1 MKSFLQRLLKY
12 LAYLAAGVV
21 ILLAVAVGLFRL
33 FLPRLPEYQ
42 DEIKAWASAAIGMQ
56 VNFSG
61 MDARWGLSGPQLE
74 FYDAELTGGA
84 PLSRVIAAEQV
95 SIGIAIT
102 RLVADR
108 ALVVNRVVI
117 RNTDLEV
124 RQLPNGE
131 WWIQGIALKDLP
143 IEQPG
148 AGGDMGD
155 IEVIAEEVALN
166 LILPGDDQSK
176 AFEISRLSVRSEEQ
190 RLTLDGLVAL
200 PDSLGSQLRIGA
212 TQLLDGS
219 RNGGGWDINLDARE
233 LNLEGVAALDQSR
246 GWPVSSGSGDIDASL
261 AWVGGRIQSAA
272 AEFSLDQVSFGAREQ
287 FSMVGRLEYHRDPD
301 GWLAVADDF
310 QISTASGSWPESSLK
325 LETSIDR
332 DGSIVMLDARG
343 DYLDLADLRLFAP
356 LLEDEQQDM
365 LNGLAPDGIVRNLV
379 ATISDINTDS
389 QRYAI
394 SADLEDAGIAV
405 YKDRPGVRGFTG
417 RLRADW
423 SGGRLEIRSRDM
435 VVDLASHLTET
446 VPIDNAS
453 GTVIWRRS
461 GDRVTVLSDNIAI
474 SNADLDSQSNVQVIL
489 DKDEAPVI
497 DLASRWSITDI
508 GSAKRFIPEQLM
520 HRNLYEWFQSAL
532 VSGSIPSGTT
542 RLYGPLDK
550 FPFDGGEGRFLLEA
564 NVRDTTFKFLP
575 DWPAAEIIE
584 MDVVLDNSRLYT
596 ENNRSINRGR
606 EVVDAKVEID
616 DLRKPVLTIDSYST
630 GTLESLHNYVQS
642 SPVARVFGGHLSR
655 VRVSGDAALNLD
667 LMVPIT
673 DWRNFTITARIVANE
688 GSLQVEGF
696 DPPVTGLNGVVT
708 IERDSV
714 SSEALGGTFL
724 GRPVQI
730 QLQDAPDDLP
740 GFQIIARARGSV
752 DAQGL
757 TAGLGLPVA
766 GLVDGETDYD
776 VDLLFP
782 RGGNAQPEPF
792 TVRVNSELVG
802 LKVGLPEPFLKPATE
817 AASIS
822 GEIAFIPG
830 GQRIASRGE
839 ADGGVSWDVAFAR
852 DGDAWDFERGTLAL
866 GGAELVAAETRGLH
880 IRGNVASVRLDEWLR
895 LSRGDEQRTGTADR
909 IRSID
914 VNVDSLRLLGQHL
927 QDHRVRVDRSARDW
941 LVQFDGELV
950 KGSVFVPYD
959 FGSDRAVVL
968 DMERLVLP
976 GDDADQA
983 DNADR
988 EQIDPRTLPPIT
1000 LKAGEFALGNRYL
1013 GAMETQLGRTDQGLV
1028 AESFVARDQSFE
1040 IVGNARW
1047 VADATDP
1054 SGYSSH
1060 LMATLTSTD
1069 VKATMQR
1076 LNYAPGIVSDDMTLL
1091 FDLSWAGGPR
1101 TDVFETL
1108 DGDVQVRIGAG
1119 QLDEIEPG
1127 AGRLFGLMSIVALPR
1142 RLSLDFTDV
1151 FDKGL
1156 GFDKL
1161 DGTFRIVDG
1170 EAYTCDLSLEGPA
1183 VNIAIIGRASLTE
1196 REYEQAAVV
1205 AANFGNTLPV
1215 VGAVVAGP
1223 QVAAALL
1230 IFSQIFKKPLQE
1242 MGQVYYAINGP
1253 WDNPVIDGTD
1263 AASFA
1268 SRAELA
1274 GCILDS
1280 E

>member
-1 MKSFLQRLLKY
+1 MKNFLQRLLKY

-74 FYDAELTGGA
+74 FYDAELTRGA

-95 SIGIAIT
+95 SIGVAFT

-117 RNTDLEV
+117 RNTDVEV

-143 IEQPG
+143 IEHPG
-148 AGGDMGD
+148 TGGGLGD
-155 IEVIAEEVALN
+155 IEVIAEEVALT
-166 LILPGDDQSK
+166 LILPSDEQPK
-176 AFEISRLSVRSEEQ
+176 AFEISRLTVRSEEQ
-190 RLTLDGLVAL
+190 RLTLDGMVAL
-200 PDSLGSQLRIGA
+200 PDSLGRQLRIGA
-212 TQLLDGS
+212 TQLLDGN
-219 RNGGGWDINLDARE
+219 RNGGGWDVKLDARE
-233 LNLEGVAALDQSR
+233 LNLEGVAALGPSR
-246 GWPVSSGSGDIDASL
+246 SWPLSSGSGDVDASF
-261 AWVGGRIQSAA
+261 AWIGGQMRSAS
-272 AEFSLDQVSFGAREQ
+272 AEFSLDQVSIGAREQ
-287 FSMVGRLEYHRDPD
+287 FAMAGRLEYHRDAD

-343 DYLDLADLRLFAP
+343 DYLNLADLQLFAP
-356 LLEDEQQDM
+356 LLADEQQDL
-365 LNGLAPDGIVRNLV
+365 LNGLEPDGLVRNLV
-379 ATISDINTDS
+379 ATISDIHTDS
-389 QRYAI
+389 PRYAI

-405 YKDRPGVRGFTG
+405 YDDRPGVRGFTG

-435 VVDLASHLTET
+435 VVDLASHLTEP
-446 VPIDNAS
+446 VSIDSAS

-461 GDRVTVLSDNIAI
+461 GDRVTVLSDNIVL
-474 SNADLDSQSNVQVIL
+474 SNADLDSQSNVQLIL
-489 DKDEAPVI
+489 DEGEPPVI
-497 DLASRWSITDI
+497 DLVSRWSITDI
-508 GSAKRFIPEQLM
+508 GSAKRFIPGQLM
-520 HRNLYEWFQSAL
+520 HQNLYDWFQSAL

-564 NVRDTTFKFLP
+564 NVRDTTFQFLP
-575 DWPAAEIIE
+575 DWPAAEIID
-584 MDVVLDNSRLYT
+584 MDVVLDNTRLYT
-596 ENNRSINRGR
+596 ERNRSINRGR

-630 GTLESLHNYVQS
+630 GSLESLHSYVQS
-642 SPVARVFGGHLSR
+642 SPVAKVFGGHLRR

-673 DWRNFTITARIVANE
+673 DWKNFTITARIAAKE

-708 IERDSV
+708 IDRESV
-714 SSEALGGTFL
+714 TSEALGGTFL

-730 QLQDAPDDLP
+730 EVDDAPGDLP
-740 GFQIIARARGSV
+740 EYQVIARARGSI

-757 TAGLGLPVA
+757 TEGLGLPVT
-766 GLVDGETDYD
+766 GLVSGETDYV

-782 RGGNAQPEPF
+782 RGGNEPPAPF

-802 LKVGLPEPFLKPATE
+802 LEVDLPDPFLKPAAE
-817 AASIS
+817 SARLS
-822 GEIAFIPG
+822 GDIVFMPG
-830 GQRIASRGE
+830 GQRIVSRGE
-839 ADGGVSWDVAFAR
+839 ADGGVSWDIAFAR

-866 GGAELVAAETRGLH
+866 GGAELAAAETRGLH
-880 IRGNVASVRLDEWLR
+880 IRGNAESVRLDEWLR

-914 VNVDSLRLLGQHL
+914 VNVDSLRLFGQHL

-941 LVQFDGELV
+941 LVQFEGEQV
-950 KGSVFVPYD
+950 TGSVFVPYD

-968 DMERLVLP
+968 DMERLILP
-976 GDDADQA
+976 GDDANQSDT
-983 DNADR
+983 ADR
-988 EQIDPRTLPPIT
+988 GQIDPRTLPPIT
-1000 LKAGEFALGNRYL
+1000 LKAAEFGLGKRFL
-1013 GAMETQLGRTDQGLV
+1013 GAMETQLVRTDEGLV
-1028 AESFVARDQSFE
+1028 AESFVARDASFE
-1040 IVGNARW
+1040 IAGNARW
-1047 VADATDP
+1047 VADAADP
-1054 SGYSSH
+1054 SGYRSH
-1060 LMATLTSTD
+1060 LMATLKSTD

-1076 LNYAPGIVSDDMTLL
+1076 LDYAPGIVSDDMTLL
-1091 FDLSWAGGPR
+1091 FDVSWSGGPR
-1101 TDVFETL
+1101 TDVFESL
-1108 DGDVQVRIGAG
+1108 DGDVQVRFGAG

-1151 FDKGL
+1151 FDKGF
-1156 GFDKL
+1156 GFDEL

-1170 EAYTCDLSLEGPA
+1170 EAYTCNLSLEGPA
-1183 VNIAIIGRASLTE
+1183 ANIAIIGRTSLAE
-1196 REYEQAAVV
+1196 REYEQSAVV

-1242 MGQVYYAINGP
+1242 VGQVYYVIDGP
-1253 WDNPVIDGTD
+1253 WDDPVIESTGGAD
-1263 AASFA
+1263 FA

>member
-33 FLPRLPEYQ
+33 LLPRLPEYQ
-42 DEIKAWASAAIGMQ
+42 DEIKAWASTAIGMQ

-74 FYDAELTGGA
+74 FYDAELTRGA

-95 SIGIAIT
+95 SIGVELT
-102 RLVADR
+102 RLVADK

-155 IEVIAEEVALN
+155 IEVIAEEVALA
-166 LILPGDDQSK
+166 LILPGDEESK
-176 AFEISRLSVRSEEQ
+176 AFEISRLSVRSEQQ
-190 RLTLDGLVAL
+190 RLTLDAMIAL
-200 PDSLGSQLRIGA
+200 PDSLGRQLRIGA

-219 RNGGGWDINLDARE
+219 GNGGGWDVNVDARE
-233 LNLEGVAALDQSR
+233 LNLEEFAALDRSR
-246 GWPVSSGSGDIDASL
+246 DWPLSSGSGDIDASL
-261 AWVGGRIQSAA
+261 AWIGGHIQSAA
-272 AEFSLDQVSFGAREQ
+272 AELSLDQVSIGSRDQ
-287 FSMVGRLEYHRDPD
+287 FSMVGRLEYHRDDD

-325 LETSIDR
+325 LETSVDR

-343 DYLDLADLRLFAP
+343 DYVDLADLQLFAP
-356 LLEDEQQDM
+356 LLEDEQMDM
-365 LNGLAPDGIVRNLV
+365 LDGLAPDGVVRNLV
-379 ATISDINTDS
+379 ATVSDIHTES
-389 QRYAI
+389 PRYAI
-394 SADLEDAGIAV
+394 SADLEKAGIAV
-405 YKDRPGVRGFTG
+405 YNDRPGVRGFTG

-435 VVDLASHLTET
+435 VVDLASHLTES

-474 SNADLDSQSNVQVIL
+474 SNTDLNSQSNVQVIL
-489 DKDEAPVI
+489 DEGEAPVI
-497 DLASRWSITDI
+497 DLVSRWSITDI
-508 GSAKRFIPEQLM
+508 GSAKRFIPGQLM
-520 HRNLYEWFQSAL
+520 HRKLYDWFQSAL

-542 RLYGPLDK
+542 RLHGPLDK

-564 NVRDTTFKFLP
+564 NVRDTTFRFLP
-575 DWPAAEIIE
+575 DWPAAEIID
-584 MDVVLDNSRLYT
+584 MDVVLDNTRLYT
-596 ENNRSINRGR
+596 QRNRSINRGR

-630 GTLESLHNYVQS
+630 GTLESLHSYVQS
-642 SPVARVFGGHLSR
+642 SPVAKLFGGHLR
-655 VRVSGDAALNLD
+655 RIRVSGDAALNLD
-667 LMVPIT
+667 LMVPIA
-673 DWRNFTITARIVANE
+673 DWKNFTITAKIVANE

-696 DPPVTGLNGVVT
+696 DPPVNGLNGVV
-708 IERDSV
+708 IIDRESV
-714 SSEALGGTFL
+714 TSEALGGTFL

-730 QLQDAPDDLP
+730 DLDNAPDELP
-740 GFQIIARARGSV
+740 EFQIIARARGSV
-752 DAQGL
+752 DATGL
-757 TAGLGLPVA
+757 TEGLGLPVA
-766 GLVDGETDYD
+766 GLVEGEADYV

-782 RGGNAQPEPF
+782 RGGNEQPTPF
-792 TVRVNSELVG
+792 TVRVNSELAG
-802 LKVGLPEPFLKPATE
+802 LSVDLPEPFLKPAAET
-817 AASIS
+817 AALS
-822 GEIAFIPG
+822 GDIVFMPG
-830 GQRIASRGE
+830 GQRITGRGE

-866 GGAELVAAETRGLH
+866 GGAELAAAETRGLH

-914 VNVDSLRLLGQHL
+914 VNVESLRLLGQHL
-927 QDHRVRVDRSARDW
+927 LDHRVRVDRSARDW
-941 LVQFDGELV
+941 LVQFEGEQV
-950 KGSVFVPYD
+950 TGSVFVPYD
-959 FGSDRAVVL
+959 FGSDRDVVL
-968 DMERLVLP
+968 DMERLILP
-976 GDDADQA
+976 GDDAAQPDI
-983 DNADR
+983 ADR

-1000 LKAGEFALGNRYL
+1000 LKAGEFALGKRFL
-1013 GAMETQLGRTDQGLV
+1013 GAIETRLARTDEGLI
-1028 AESFVARDQSFE
+1028 ADSFVARDESFGV
-1040 IVGNARW
+1040 VGNARW
-1047 VADATDP
+1047 IADATDP
-1054 SGYSSH
+1054 SGYRSH

-1076 LNYAPGIVSDDMTLL
+1076 LDYAPGIVSDDMTLL
-1091 FDLSWAGGPR
+1091 FDVSWSGGPR

-1108 DGDVQVRIGAG
+1108 DGDVQVRFGAG

-1151 FDKGL
+1151 FDKGF
-1156 GFDKL
+1156 GFDQL

-1170 EAYTCDLSLEGPA
+1170 EAYTCNLSLEGPA
-1183 VNIAIIGRASLTE
+1183 ANIAIIGRASLSE

-1230 IFSQIFKKPLQE
+1230 ILSQIFKKPLQE
-1242 MGQVYYAINGP
+1242 VGQVYYGIDGP
-1253 WDNPVIDGTD
+1253 WDNPVIEGTD
-1263 AASFA
+1263 AAAFA
-1268 SRAELA
+1268 SRAEVA
-1274 GCILDS
+1274 GCMLES

>member
-42 DEIKAWASAAIGMQ
+42 DEIKAWASDAIGMQ
-56 VNFSG
+56 VEFSG

-74 FYDAELTGGA
+74 FYDAELTRGA
-84 PLSRVIAAEQV
+84 PVSRVIAAEQV
-95 SIGIAIT
+95 SIGIALT

-108 ALVVNRVVI
+108 TLVVNRVVI
-117 RNTDLEV
+117 RDTDLEV

-148 AGGDMGD
+148 AGDNLGD
-155 IEVIAEEVALN
+155 IEVTAADVALN
-166 LILPGDDQSK
+166 LILPGDEEPK
-176 AFEISRLSVRSEEQ
+176 AFEISRVSVRSEEQ
-190 RLTLDGLVAL
+190 RLTLDGMVAL
-200 PDSLGSQLRIGA
+200 PESLGTQLRIGA
-212 TQLLDGS
+212 TQLLDG
-219 RNGGGWDINLDARE
+219 RGNGGGWDVTVDARD
-233 LNLEGVAALDQSR
+233 LNLEGVAALDRSR
-246 GWPVSSGSGDIDASL
+246 SWPLSSGSGDIDASL
-261 AWVGGRIQSAA
+261 AWIDGRVQSAT
-272 AEFSLDQVSFGAREQ
+272 AEFSLEQLSIGPREP
-287 FSMVGRLEYHRDPD
+287 FSMVGRLEYHRDAD

-310 QISTASGSWPESSLK
+310 QITTASGSWPASSLK

-332 DGSIVMLDARG
+332 DGSIVMLDVRG
-343 DYLDLADLRLFAP
+343 DYLDLADLQLFAP
-356 LLEDEQQDM
+356 LLPEEQKDM

-379 ATISDINTDS
+379 ATLSDMHTDS
-389 QRYAI
+389 PRYAV
-394 SADLEDAGIAV
+394 SADLENAGIDV
-405 YKDRPGVRGFTG
+405 YDDRPGVRGFTG

-435 VVDLASHLTET
+435 VVDLASQLTEPI
-446 VPIDNAS
+446 PIDNAS

-489 DKDEAPVI
+489 DEDEAPVI
-497 DLASRWSITDI
+497 DLVSRWSITDI

-520 HRNLYEWFQSAL
+520 HRNLYDWFQSAL

-542 RLYGPLDK
+542 RLHGPLDK

-584 MDVVLDNSRLYT
+584 MEVVLDNSRLYT
-596 ENNRSINRGR
+596 ERNRSINRGR

-616 DLRKPVLTIDSYST
+616 DLRKPVLTIDSYSN

-642 SPVARVFGGHLSR
+642 SPVAKVFGGHLSR
-655 VRVSGDAALNLD
+655 VRVSGNAALNLD

-673 DWRNFTITARIVANE
+673 DWKNFTITARIVAND

-714 SSEALGGTFL
+714 TSEALGGTFL

-730 QLQDAPDDLP
+730 DVDNAPDELP

-752 DAQGL
+752 DARGL
-757 TAGLGLPVA
+757 TDGLGLPVA
-766 GLVDGETDYD
+766 GLVDGATDYTAE
-776 VDLLFP
+776 LLFP
-782 RGGNAQPEPF
+782 RGGNAEPTPF
-792 TVRVNSELVG
+792 TVRVASDLAG
-802 LKVGLPEPFLKPATE
+802 LAVDLPEPFLKPAAE
-817 AASIS
+817 NASIS
-822 GEIAFIPG
+822 GDIAFMPG
-830 GQRIASRGE
+830 GQRIESRGE
-839 ADGGVSWDVAFAR
+839 AHGGVSWDVTFAR
-852 DGDAWDFERGTLAL
+852 DGDAWDFERGMLAL
-866 GGAELVAAETRGLH
+866 GGAELAAAETRGLH
-880 IRGNVASVRLDEWLR
+880 IRGDVASVRLDEWLR

-927 QDHRVRVDRSARDW
+927 RDHRVQVDRSARDW
-941 LVQFDGELV
+941 LVQFDGEQV

-968 DMERLVLP
+968 DMERLILP
-976 GDDADQA
+976 GDDAAQA
-983 DNADR
+983 GNGDGP
-988 EQIDPRTLPPIT
+988 QIDPRTLPPIT
-1000 LKAGEFALGNRYL
+1000 LKAGEFALGKRFL
-1013 GAMETQLGRTDQGLV
+1013 GAIETQLARTDMGLV
-1028 AESFVARDQSFE
+1028 AESFIARDPSFE
-1040 IVGNARW
+1040 VAGNARW
-1047 VADATDP
+1047 VADAADP
-1054 SGYSSH
+1054 TGYRSH
-1060 LMATLTSTD
+1060 LLATLTSTD

-1076 LNYAPGIVSDDMTLL
+1076 LDFAPGIVGDDMTLL
-1091 FDLSWAGGPR
+1091 FDVSWSGGPR

-1108 DGDVQVRIGAG
+1108 DGDVQVRFGPG
-1119 QLDEIEPG
+1119 QLDEVEPG

-1151 FDKGL
+1151 FDKGF
-1156 GFDKL
+1156 GFDQL

-1170 EAYTCDLSLEGPA
+1170 EAYTCNLSLEGPA
-1183 VNIAIIGRASLTE
+1183 ANIAIIGRASLAE

-1223 QVAAALL
+1223 QIAAALL

-1242 MGQVYYAINGP
+1242 MGQVYYAIDGP
-1253 WDNPVIDGTD
+1253 WDDPEIESTG
-1263 AASFA
+1263 AAAFA

-1274 GCILDS
+1274 GCILES